1 MIEVSQIGKSYPDG
15 VASVFWALK
24 DVSFS
29 VRSSEVVGLVGANG
43 AGKTSLLRILS
54 TVLQP
59 TAGNAWIAG
68 QHVVQDAQH
77 IRRLIGFVS
86 ANTAVY
92 DRMTAAEY
100 VRFFGRFYD
109 LPNDELEDRIDELF
123 VRFRMTNLRDQ
134 LCGRMS
140 TGMKQK
146 VSIARALIHDP
157 QVLIFDEATL
167 GLDIMA
173 ARSVMEMVLAL
184 REESKCIIFSTHIM
198 SELERLCDRLVV
210 LHRGRL
216 IAEGTADELMAE
228 YQEEHLEDMFFQ
240 ILAADDEAT
249 TV

>member
-1 MIEVSQIGKSYPDG
+1 MIEVSHIGKSYPDG
-15 VASVFWALK
+15 VSSVFWALR

-29 VRSSEVVGLVGANG
+29 IDRGEVVGLVGANG

-54 TVLQP
+54 TVLRP
-59 TAGNAWIAG
+59 TTGDAWVG
-68 QHVVQDAQH
+68 GCHVVDDSQAV
-77 IRRLIGFVS
+77 RRQIGFVS

-92 DRMTAAEY
+92 DRMTGAEY

-109 LPNDELEDRIDELF
+109 IPADELEDRIEELF
-123 VRFRMTNLRDQ
+123 VRFRMLNLRDQ

-146 VSIARALIHDP
+146 VSIARALIHNPD
-157 QVLIFDEATL
+157 VLIFDEATL

-184 REESKCIIFSTHIM
+184 REESKCIVFSTHIM

-210 LHRGRL
+210 LHRGRM
-216 IAEGTADELMAE
+216 IAEGTAQELITE
-228 YQEEHLEDMFFQ
+228 YQEENLEDMFFQ
-240 ILAADDEAT
+240 ILAADDEGAA
-249 TV
+249 V